1 MFERF
6 RMEWKKIEETRLD
19 FCANGIKREGLDEG
33 VNTLGRINSAI
44 ALIRCAPC
52 TVGSCRKFDPQG
64 L

>member
-1 MFERF
+1 
-6 RMEWKKIEETRLD
+6 MEENRGNVTRLD
-19 FCANGIKREGLDEG
+19 FCANGIKTEGLDEG
-33 VNTLGRINSAI
+33 GNALGRINSAI